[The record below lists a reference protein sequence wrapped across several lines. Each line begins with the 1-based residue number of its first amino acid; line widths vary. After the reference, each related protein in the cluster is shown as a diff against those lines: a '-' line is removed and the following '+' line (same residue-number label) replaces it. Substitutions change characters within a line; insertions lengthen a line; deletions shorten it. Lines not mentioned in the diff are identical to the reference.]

1 MGKDKK
7 IKEAAPLISAKE
19 AEKLMAQDKKS
30 LSKEDAKALKRY
42 QSAERAKKY
51 DTAEDTTTVMN
62 VAKVGKIDITTLV
75 EPIRGV
81 GVRLTEV
88 SSSGSVSTTFI
99 PGVKIK
105 KKKAWI
111 YLVEDKIKE
120 KKDKK
125 SK

>member
-1 MGKDKK
+1 MAKDKK
-7 IKEAAPLISAKE
+7 IKEAAPMISSKE

-51 DTAEDTTTVMN
+51 DAAEDTTTVMN

-81 GVRLTEV
+81 GVRVTEV
-88 SSSGSVSTTFI
+88 SSEGSVSTTFI

-111 YLVEDKIKE
+111 YLVEDKVKE
-120 KKDKK
+120 KKEKK